1 MKCYTF
7 SIEIDGNRFH
17 FEYMNEEVFYLPYGR
32 KEISTYSLNY
42 GRIEVPQIW
51 IITRKSGCPLFAL
64 EPTETDEN
72 KFDIMT
78 AQYLY
83 DEHAVQWFEPLADKY
98 RRLIWVN
105 PRCLKTGTEE
115 YEAYKHFAW
124 QDIIDF
130 ALINRP
136 SIAYHNDLWGDW
148 KKVKKGA
155 DKYLLVMVDNKP
167 YWADAI
173 GQIPFAVDTMRLY
186 LEKYEGP
193 VGKSH
198 GNYDE
203 AIRQTIATGIKW
215 AEGKPDGK
223 EDKTNSYD
231 NYMVLRGCLWCKQK
245 FIFVEKPMLND
256 IYLRVEE
263 ADGDFESLLP
273 SEITDSQRRK
283 YAQWEYQEG

>member
-1 MKCYTF
+1 MKRYTF
-7 SIEIDGNRFH
+7 SIEIDGNQFH
-17 FEYMNEEVFYLPYGR
+17 FEYMNGEVFYLPYGR

-64 EPTETDEN
+64 EPTEADEN

-83 DEHAVQWFEPLADKY
+83 DEYAVQWFEPLADKY

-105 PRCLKTGTEE
+105 PRCLETGTEE
-115 YEAYKHFAW
+115 YEAYKHFTW

-136 SIAYHNDLWGDW
+136 SSAYAKYASGDW
-148 KKVKKGA
+148 KFVADGG
-155 DKYLLVMVDNKP
+155 DKYLLVMVGNKP

-186 LEKYEGP
+186 LEKYEGDVSKAIKKTSK
-193 VGKSH
+193 VGIWFSNGSFKPEY
-198 GNYDE
+198 NNVYDH
-203 AIRQTIATGIKW
+203 
-215 AEGKPDGK
+215 
-223 EDKTNSYD
+223 YF
-231 NYMVLRGCLWCKQK
+231 VLRGALYGASCFNVHIERAICR
-245 FIFVEKPMLND
+245 P
-256 IYLRVEE
+256 
-263 ADGDFESLLP
+263 DGSKITEVTIQGNGESRKELLELP
-273 SEITDSQRRK
+273 INKLTRAEYGMWKYSE
-283 YAQWEYQEG
+283 